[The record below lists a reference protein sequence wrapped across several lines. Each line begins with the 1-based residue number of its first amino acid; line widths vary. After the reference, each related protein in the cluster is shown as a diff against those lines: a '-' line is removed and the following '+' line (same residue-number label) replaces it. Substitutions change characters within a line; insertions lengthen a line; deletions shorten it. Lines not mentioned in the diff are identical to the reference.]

1 MKKICF
7 LLVLFLCPFCVF
19 AIDLASNAKSAI
31 IIEPT
36 TGKIIFEKNSNERLE
51 PASMTKIMTLLLTF
65 EAIDNSR
72 VSLDDMVNISKRAED
87 MGGSQMFLEA
97 GSNIRLEEIIK
108 GVSIASANDGAIAL
122 AEFIGGSVENFVDM
136 MNKKA
141 EDLGLSNTH
150 FANPHGLHADNHY
163 SSAYDMAIMASNLIS
178 HEKVLNYTSIY
189 EDYFNKPDGSR
200 TWLVN
205 TNKLVRFLEGVDGL
219 KTGYTSEAGYCLT
232 ATAKKGNV
240 RYITVVMG
248 EPSSDIRSSETA
260 NMLNYAFN
268 SFKLNTILDKSQ
280 ELGTIYIDKSKQ
292 KTAKIVVKN
301 PVTELISKEKD
312 IPNYTYNLKVEKIT
326 VPIKAG
332 TKVGT
337 VEILDNEGLIVR
349 EEDVTI
355 SYDIEKCNLWET
367 FLENLM
373 TIIKGKKIKYDNNRT
388 IFNSCWS
395 CL

>member
-65 EAIDNSR
+65 EAIDNGR

-122 AEFIGGSVENFVDM
+122 AEFICGSVENFVDM
-136 MNKKA
+136 MNKKV

-373 TIIKGKKIKYDNNRT
+373 TIIKGKKINK
-388 IFNSCWS
+388 I
-395 CL
+395 

>member
-7 LLVLFLCPFCVF
+7 LLVLFLCPFSVF

-36 TGKIIFEKNSNERLE
+36 TGKIIFDKNSNERLE

-65 EAIDNSR
+65 EAIDNGR
-72 VSLDDMVNISKRAED
+72 VSIDDMVNISKRAED

-136 MNKKA
+136 MNKKV

-373 TIIKGKKIKYDNNRT
+373 TIIKGKKINK
-388 IFNSCWS
+388 I
-395 CL
+395 

>member
-7 LLVLFLCPFCVF
+7 LLVLFLCPFSVF

-65 EAIDNSR
+65 EAIDNGR

-373 TIIKGKKIKYDNNRT
+373 TIIKGKKINKV
-388 IFNSCWS
+388 
-395 CL
+395 

>member
-1 MKKICF
+1 MKKIYF
-7 LLVLFLCPFCVF
+7 LLVLLICPFSVL
-19 AIDLASNAKSAI
+19 ALDLASNAKSAI
-31 IIEPT
+31 IMEPT
-36 TGKIIFEKNSNERLE
+36 TGKVIFEKNSNERLE
-51 PASMTKIMTLLLTF
+51 PASMTKIMTLLLIF
-65 EAIDNSR
+65 EAIDNGKI
-72 VSLDDMVNISKRAED
+72 SLDDMVTISKRAAD

-122 AEFIGGSVENFVDM
+122 AEYIGGSVENFVDM

-150 FANPHGLHADNHY
+150 FINPHGLHADNHY
-163 SSAYDMAIMASNLIS
+163 SSAYDMAIMASNLIN
-178 HEKVLNYTSIY
+178 HEKILNYTSIY

-205 TNKLVRFLEGVDGL
+205 TNKLVRFFKGVDGL
-219 KTGYTSEAGYCLT
+219 KTGYTKEAGYCLT
-232 ATAKKGNV
+232 ATAKKNNV

-248 EPSSDIRSSETA
+248 EPSSDIRSSETT

-268 SFKLNTILDKSQ
+268 SFKLNTILDKNQ
-280 ELGTIYIDKSKQ
+280 ELGNIYIDKSKQ

-301 PVTELISKEKD
+301 PVTELISKEKEA
-312 IPNYTYNLKVEKIT
+312 PSYTYNLKVGKLT
-326 VPIKAG
+326 APLKAG

-337 VEILDNEGLIVR
+337 VEILDKEGLIVR

-355 SYDIEKCNLWET
+355 SYDIEKSNLWTT
-367 FLENLM
+367 FLENFL
-373 TIIKGKKIKYDNNRT
+373 TIIRGKKINK
-388 IFNSCWS
+388 I
-395 CL
+395 

>member
-1 MKKICF
+1 MKKIYF
-7 LLVLFLCPFCVF
+7 LLVLLVCPFSVL
-19 AIDLASNAKSAI
+19 ALDLASNAKSAI
-31 IIEPT
+31 IMEPT
-36 TGKIIFEKNSNERLE
+36 TGKVIFEKNSNERLE

-65 EAIDNSR
+65 EAIDNGKI
-72 VSLDDMVNISKRAED
+72 SLDDMVTISKRAAD

-122 AEFIGGSVENFVDM
+122 AEYIGGSVENFVDM

-150 FANPHGLHADNHY
+150 FINPHGLHADNHY
-163 SSAYDMAIMASNLIS
+163 SSAYDMAIMASNLIN
-178 HEKVLNYTSIY
+178 HEKILNYTSIY

-205 TNKLVRFLEGVDGL
+205 TNKLVRFFKGVDGL
-219 KTGYTSEAGYCLT
+219 KTGYTKEAGYCLT
-232 ATAKKGNV
+232 ATAKKNNV

-248 EPSSDIRSSETA
+248 EPSSDIRSSETT

-268 SFKLNTILDKSQ
+268 SFKLNTILDKNQ
-280 ELGTIYIDKSKQ
+280 ELGNIYIDKSKQ

-301 PVTELISKEKD
+301 PVTELISKEKEA
-312 IPNYTYNLKVEKIT
+312 PSYTYNLKVGKLT
-326 VPIKAG
+326 APLKAG

-355 SYDIEKCNLWET
+355 SYDIEKSNLWTT
-367 FLENLM
+367 FLENFL
-373 TIIKGKKIKYDNNRT
+373 TIIKGKKINK
-388 IFNSCWS
+388 I
-395 CL
+395 

>member
-7 LLVLFLCPFCVF
+7 LLVLFLCPFSVF

-65 EAIDNSR
+65 EAIDNGR

-136 MNKKA
+136 MNKKV

-150 FANPHGLHADNHY
+150 FVNPHGLHADNHY

-373 TIIKGKKIKYDNNRT
+373 TIIKGKKINK
-388 IFNSCWS
+388 I
-395 CL
+395 

>member
-1 MKKICF
+1 MKKIYF
-7 LLVLFLCPFCVF
+7 LLVLLVCPFSVF
-19 AIDLASNAKSAI
+19 ALDLASNAKSAI

-36 TGKIIFEKNSNERLE
+36 TGKVIFEKNSNERLE

-65 EAIDNSR
+65 EAIDNGKI
-72 VSLDDMVNISKRAED
+72 SLDDMVTISKRAAD

-122 AEFIGGSVENFVDM
+122 AEYIGGSVENFVDM
-136 MNKKA
+136 MNKKV

-150 FANPHGLHADNHY
+150 FINPHGLHADNHY
-163 SSAYDMAIMASNLIS
+163 SSAYDMAIMAANLIN
-178 HEKVLNYTSIY
+178 HEKILNYTSIY

-205 TNKLVRFLEGVDGL
+205 TNKLVRFFKGVDGL
-219 KTGYTSEAGYCLT
+219 KTGYTKEAGYCLT
-232 ATAKKGNV
+232 ATAKKNNV

-248 EPSSDIRSSETA
+248 EPSSDIRSSETT

-268 SFKLNTILDKSQ
+268 SFKLNTILDKNQ
-280 ELGTIYIDKSKQ
+280 ELGNIYIDKSKQ
-292 KTAKIVVKN
+292 KTAKIVVRN
-301 PVTELISKEKD
+301 PVTELISKEKEA
-312 IPNYTYNLKVEKIT
+312 PSYTYNLKVGKLT
-326 VPIKAG
+326 APLKAG

-355 SYDIEKCNLWET
+355 SYDIEKSNLWTT
-367 FLENLM
+367 FLENFL
-373 TIIKGKKIKYDNNRT
+373 TIIRGKKINK
-388 IFNSCWS
+388 I
-395 CL
+395 

>member
-7 LLVLFLCPFCVF
+7 LLVLFLCPFSVL

-65 EAIDNSR
+65 EAIDNGR
-72 VSLDDMVNISKRAED
+72 ISLDDTVNISKRAAD

-108 GVSIASANDGAIAL
+108 GVSIASANDGAIAI

-292 KTAKIVVKN
+292 KTAKIIVKN

-373 TIIKGKKIKYDNNRT
+373 TIIKGKKINK
-388 IFNSCWS
+388 I
-395 CL
+395 

>member
-65 EAIDNSR
+65 EAIDNGR

-136 MNKKA
+136 MNKKV

-240 RYITVVMG
+240 RYITVVMD

-373 TIIKGKKIKYDNNRT
+373 TIIKGKKINK
-388 IFNSCWS
+388 I
-395 CL
+395 

>member
-1 MKKICF
+1 MKKIYF
-7 LLVLFLCPFCVF
+7 LFVLLVCPFSVL
-19 AIDLASNAKSAI
+19 ALDLASNAKSAI
-31 IIEPT
+31 IMEPT
-36 TGKIIFEKNSNERLE
+36 TGKVIFEKNSNERLE

-65 EAIDNSR
+65 EAIDNGKI
-72 VSLDDMVNISKRAED
+72 SLDDMVTISKRAAD

-122 AEFIGGSVENFVDM
+122 AEYIGGSVENFVDM

-150 FANPHGLHADNHY
+150 FINPHGLHADNHY
-163 SSAYDMAIMASNLIS
+163 SSAYDMAIMASNLIN
-178 HEKVLNYTSIY
+178 HEKILNYTSIY

-205 TNKLVRFLEGVDGL
+205 TNKLVRFFKGVDGL
-219 KTGYTSEAGYCLT
+219 KTGYTKEAGYCLT
-232 ATAKKGNV
+232 ATAKKNNV

-248 EPSSDIRSSETA
+248 EPSSDIRSSETT

-268 SFKLNTILDKSQ
+268 SFKLNTILDKNQ
-280 ELGTIYIDKSKQ
+280 ELGNIYIDKSKQ

-301 PVTELISKEKD
+301 PVTELISKEKEA
-312 IPNYTYNLKVEKIT
+312 PSYTYNLKVGKLT
-326 VPIKAG
+326 APLKAG

-355 SYDIEKCNLWET
+355 SYDIEKSNLWTT
-367 FLENLM
+367 FLENFL
-373 TIIKGKKIKYDNNRT
+373 TIIRGKKINK
-388 IFNSCWS
+388 I
-395 CL
+395 

>member
-7 LLVLFLCPFCVF
+7 LLVLFLCPFSVF

-36 TGKIIFEKNSNERLE
+36 TGKIIFDKNSNERLE

-65 EAIDNSR
+65 EAIDNGR
-72 VSLDDMVNISKRAED
+72 VSIDDMVNISKRAED

-136 MNKKA
+136 MNKKV

-292 KTAKIVVKN
+292 KTAKIIVKN

-373 TIIKGKKIKYDNNRT
+373 TIIKGKKINK
-388 IFNSCWS
+388 I
-395 CL
+395 

>member
-7 LLVLFLCPFCVF
+7 LLVLFLCPFSVF

-36 TGKIIFEKNSNERLE
+36 TGKIIFDKNSNERLE

-65 EAIDNSR
+65 EAIDNGR
-72 VSLDDMVNISKRAED
+72 VFLDDMVNISKRAED

-136 MNKKA
+136 MNKKV

-373 TIIKGKKIKYDNNRT
+373 TIIKGKKINK
-388 IFNSCWS
+388 I
-395 CL
+395 

>member
-7 LLVLFLCPFCVF
+7 LLVLFLCPFSVF

-36 TGKIIFEKNSNERLE
+36 TGKIIFDKNSNERLE

-65 EAIDNSR
+65 EDIDNGR
-72 VSLDDMVNISKRAED
+72 VSIDDMVNISKRAED

-136 MNKKA
+136 MNKKV

-373 TIIKGKKIKYDNNRT
+373 TIIKGKKINK
-388 IFNSCWS
+388 I
-395 CL
+395 

>member
-65 EAIDNSR
+65 EAIDNGR

-136 MNKKA
+136 MNKKV

-178 HEKVLNYTSIY
+178 HEKVLSYTSIY

-301 PVTELISKEKD
+301 PVTELISKEKEA
-312 IPNYTYNLKVEKIT
+312 PSYTYNLKVGKLT
-326 VPIKAG
+326 APLKAG

-355 SYDIEKCNLWET
+355 SYDIEKSNLWTT
-367 FLENLM
+367 FLENFL
-373 TIIKGKKIKYDNNRT
+373 TIIRGKKINK
-388 IFNSCWS
+388 I
-395 CL
+395 

>member
-1 MKKICF
+1 MKKLYF
-7 LLVLFLCPFCVF
+7 LLVLLVCPFSVL
-19 AIDLASNAKSAI
+19 ALDLASNAKSAI
-31 IIEPT
+31 IMEPT
-36 TGKIIFEKNSNERLE
+36 TGKVIFEKNSNERLE

-65 EAIDNSR
+65 EAIDNGKI
-72 VSLDDMVNISKRAED
+72 SLDDMVTISKRAAD

-122 AEFIGGSVENFVDM
+122 AEYIGGSVENFVDM

-150 FANPHGLHADNHY
+150 FINPHGLHADNHY
-163 SSAYDMAIMASNLIS
+163 SSAYDMAIMASNLIN
-178 HEKVLNYTSIY
+178 HEKILNYTSIY

-205 TNKLVRFLEGVDGL
+205 TNKLVRFFKGVDGL
-219 KTGYTSEAGYCLT
+219 KTGYTKEAGYCLT
-232 ATAKKGNV
+232 ATAKKNNV

-248 EPSSDIRSSETA
+248 EPSSDIRSSETT

-268 SFKLNTILDKSQ
+268 SFKLNTILDKNQ
-280 ELGTIYIDKSKQ
+280 ELGNIYIDKSKQ
-292 KTAKIVVKN
+292 KTAKIVVKI
-301 PVTELISKEKD
+301 PVTELISKEKEA
-312 IPNYTYNLKVEKIT
+312 PSYTYNLKVGKLT
-326 VPIKAG
+326 APLKAG

-355 SYDIEKCNLWET
+355 SYDIEKSNLWTT
-367 FLENLM
+367 FLENFL
-373 TIIKGKKIKYDNNRT
+373 TIIRGKKINK
-388 IFNSCWS
+388 I
-395 CL
+395 

>member
-1 MKKICF
+1 MKKIYF
-7 LLVLFLCPFCVF
+7 LLVLLVCPFSVL
-19 AIDLASNAKSAI
+19 ALDLASNAKSAI
-31 IIEPT
+31 IMEPT
-36 TGKIIFEKNSNERLE
+36 TGKVIFEKNSNERLE

-65 EAIDNSR
+65 EAIDNGKI
-72 VSLDDMVNISKRAED
+72 SLDDMVTISKRAAD

-122 AEFIGGSVENFVDM
+122 AEYIGGSVENFVDM

-150 FANPHGLHADNHY
+150 FINPHGLHADNHY
-163 SSAYDMAIMASNLIS
+163 SSAYDMAIMAANLIN
-178 HEKVLNYTSIY
+178 HEKILNYTSIY

-205 TNKLVRFLEGVDGL
+205 TNKLVRFFKGVDGL
-219 KTGYTSEAGYCLT
+219 KTGYTKEAGYCLT
-232 ATAKKGNV
+232 ATAKKNNV

-248 EPSSDIRSSETA
+248 EPSSDIRSSETT

-268 SFKLNTILDKSQ
+268 SFKLNTILDKNQ
-280 ELGTIYIDKSKQ
+280 ELGNIYIDKSKQ
-292 KTAKIVVKN
+292 KTAKIVVRN
-301 PVTELISKEKD
+301 PVTELISKEKEA
-312 IPNYTYNLKVEKIT
+312 PSYTYNLKVGKLT
-326 VPIKAG
+326 APLKAG

-355 SYDIEKCNLWET
+355 SYDIEKSNLWTT
-367 FLENLM
+367 FLENFL
-373 TIIKGKKIKYDNNRT
+373 TIIRGKKINK
-388 IFNSCWS
+388 I
-395 CL
+395 

>member
-7 LLVLFLCPFCVF
+7 LLVLLICPFSVL

-65 EAIDNSR
+65 EAIDNGR
-72 VSLDDMVNISKRAED
+72 VSLDDTVNISKRAAD

-136 MNKKA
+136 MNNKA

-248 EPSSDIRSSETA
+248 EPSSDIRSSETT

-292 KTAKIVVKN
+292 KTAKIIVKN

-326 VPIKAG
+326 APIKAG

-373 TIIKGKKIKYDNNRT
+373 TIIKGKKINK
-388 IFNSCWS
+388 I
-395 CL
+395 

>member
-65 EAIDNSR
+65 EAIDNGR

-136 MNKKA
+136 MNKKV

-178 HEKVLNYTSIY
+178 HEKVFNYTSIY

-373 TIIKGKKIKYDNNRT
+373 TIIKGKKINK
-388 IFNSCWS
+388 I
-395 CL
+395 

>member
-7 LLVLFLCPFCVF
+7 LLVLFLCPFSVF

-65 EAIDNSR
+65 EAIDNGR

-136 MNKKA
+136 MNKKS

-248 EPSSDIRSSETA
+248 EPSSDIRSNETA

-301 PVTELISKEKD
+301 SVTELISKEKD

-373 TIIKGKKIKYDNNRT
+373 TIIKGKKINK
-388 IFNSCWS
+388 I
-395 CL
+395 

>member
-1 MKKICF
+1 MKKIYF
-7 LLVLFLCPFCVF
+7 LLVLLICPFSVL
-19 AIDLASNAKSAI
+19 ALDLASNAKSAI
-31 IIEPT
+31 IMEPT
-36 TGKIIFEKNSNERLE
+36 TGKVIFEKNSNERLE
-51 PASMTKIMTLLLTF
+51 PASMTKIMTLLLIF
-65 EAIDNSR
+65 EAIDNGKI
-72 VSLDDMVNISKRAED
+72 SLDDMVTISKRAAD
-87 MGGSQMFLEA
+87 MGGYQMFLEA

-122 AEFIGGSVENFVDM
+122 AEYIGGSVENFVDM

-150 FANPHGLHADNHY
+150 FINPHGLHADNHY
-163 SSAYDMAIMASNLIS
+163 SSAYDMAIMASNLIN
-178 HEKVLNYTSIY
+178 HEKILNYTSIY

-205 TNKLVRFLEGVDGL
+205 TNKLVRFFKGVDGL
-219 KTGYTSEAGYCLT
+219 KTGYTKEAGYCLT
-232 ATAKKGNV
+232 ATAKKNNV

-248 EPSSDIRSSETA
+248 EPSSDIRSSETT

-268 SFKLNTILDKSQ
+268 SFKLNTILDKNQ
-280 ELGTIYIDKSKQ
+280 ELGNIYIDKSKQ

-301 PVTELISKEKD
+301 PVTELISKEKEA
-312 IPNYTYNLKVEKIT
+312 PSYTYNLKVGKLT
-326 VPIKAG
+326 APLKAG

-355 SYDIEKCNLWET
+355 SYDIEKSNLWTT
-367 FLENLM
+367 FLENFL
-373 TIIKGKKIKYDNNRT
+373 TIIRGKKINK
-388 IFNSCWS
+388 I
-395 CL
+395 

>member
-7 LLVLFLCPFCVF
+7 LLVLFLCPFSVF

-65 EAIDNSR
+65 EAIDNGR

-136 MNKKA
+136 MNKKV

-301 PVTELISKEKD
+301 PVTELISKEKN

-373 TIIKGKKIKYDNNRT
+373 TIIKGKKINK
-388 IFNSCWS
+388 I
-395 CL
+395 

>member
-7 LLVLFLCPFCVF
+7 LLVLFLCPFSVF

-65 EAIDNSR
+65 EAIDNGR

-136 MNKKA
+136 MNKKV

-292 KTAKIVVKN
+292 KTAKIVVEN

-373 TIIKGKKIKYDNNRT
+373 TIIKGKKINK
-388 IFNSCWS
+388 I
-395 CL
+395 

>member
-65 EAIDNSR
+65 EAIDNGR

-136 MNKKA
+136 MNKKV

-150 FANPHGLHADNHY
+150 FVNPHGLHADNHY

-373 TIIKGKKIKYDNNRT
+373 TIIKGKKINK
-388 IFNSCWS
+388 I
-395 CL
+395 

>member
-1 MKKICF
+1 MKKIYF
-7 LLVLFLCPFCVF
+7 LLVLFVCPFSVL
-19 AIDLASNAKSAI
+19 ALDLASNAKSAI
-31 IIEPT
+31 IMEPT
-36 TGKIIFEKNSNERLE
+36 TGKVIFEKNSNERLE

-65 EAIDNSR
+65 EAIDNGKI
-72 VSLDDMVNISKRAED
+72 SLDDMVTISKRAAD

-122 AEFIGGSVENFVDM
+122 AEYIGGSVENFVDM

-150 FANPHGLHADNHY
+150 FINPHGLHADNHY
-163 SSAYDMAIMASNLIS
+163 SSAYDMAIMASNLIN
-178 HEKVLNYTSIY
+178 HEKILNYTSIY

-205 TNKLVRFLEGVDGL
+205 TNKLVRFFKGVDGL
-219 KTGYTSEAGYCLT
+219 KTGYTKEAGYCLT
-232 ATAKKGNV
+232 ATAKKNNV

-248 EPSSDIRSSETA
+248 EPSSDIRSSETT

-268 SFKLNTILDKSQ
+268 SFKLNTILDKNQ
-280 ELGTIYIDKSKQ
+280 ELGNIYIDKSKQ
-292 KTAKIVVKN
+292 KTAKIVVKI
-301 PVTELISKEKD
+301 PVTELISKEKEA
-312 IPNYTYNLKVEKIT
+312 PSYTYNLKVGKLT
-326 VPIKAG
+326 APLKAG

-355 SYDIEKCNLWET
+355 SYDIEKSNLWTT
-367 FLENLM
+367 FLENFL
-373 TIIKGKKIKYDNNRT
+373 TVIRGKKINK
-388 IFNSCWS
+388 I
-395 CL
+395 

>member
-65 EAIDNSR
+65 EAIDNGR

-136 MNKKA
+136 MNKKV

-301 PVTELISKEKD
+301 PVTELISKGKD

-373 TIIKGKKIKYDNNRT
+373 TIIKGKKINK
-388 IFNSCWS
+388 I
-395 CL
+395 

>member
-7 LLVLFLCPFCVF
+7 LLVLFLCPFSVL

-65 EAIDNSR
+65 EAIDNGR
-72 VSLDDMVNISKRAED
+72 VSLDDTVNISKRAED

-292 KTAKIVVKN
+292 KTAKIIVKN

-326 VPIKAG
+326 APIKAG

-373 TIIKGKKIKYDNNRT
+373 TIIKGKKINK
-388 IFNSCWS
+388 I
-395 CL
+395 

>member
-65 EAIDNSR
+65 EAIDNGR

-97 GSNIRLEEIIK
+97 SSNIRLEEIIK

-136 MNKKA
+136 MNKKV

-248 EPSSDIRSSETA
+248 EPSSDIRSSETT

-268 SFKLNTILDKSQ
+268 SFKLNTILDKNQ

-373 TIIKGKKIKYDNNRT
+373 TIIKGKKINK
-388 IFNSCWS
+388 I
-395 CL
+395 

>member
-1 MKKICF
+1 MKKIYF
-7 LLVLFLCPFCVF
+7 LLVLLVCPFSVL
-19 AIDLASNAKSAI
+19 ALDLASNAKSAI

-36 TGKIIFEKNSNERLE
+36 TGKVIFEKNSNERLE

-65 EAIDNSR
+65 EAIDNGKI
-72 VSLDDMVNISKRAED
+72 SLDDMVNISKRAAD

-122 AEFIGGSVENFVDM
+122 AEYIGGSVENFVDM

-150 FANPHGLHADNHY
+150 FINPHGLHADNHY
-163 SSAYDMAIMASNLIS
+163 SSAYDMAIMASNLIN
-178 HEKVLNYTSIY
+178 HEKILNYTSIY

-205 TNKLVRFLEGVDGL
+205 TNKLVRFFKGVDGL
-219 KTGYTSEAGYCLT
+219 KTGYTKEAGYCLT
-232 ATAKKGNV
+232 ATAKKNNV

-248 EPSSDIRSSETA
+248 EPSSDIRSSETT

-268 SFKLNTILDKSQ
+268 SFKLNTILDKNQ
-280 ELGTIYIDKSKQ
+280 ELGNIYIDKSKQ
-292 KTAKIVVKN
+292 KTAKIVVRN
-301 PVTELISKEKD
+301 PVTELISKEKEA
-312 IPNYTYNLKVEKIT
+312 PSYTYNLKVGKLT
-326 VPIKAG
+326 APLKAG

-355 SYDIEKCNLWET
+355 SYDIEKSNLWTT
-367 FLENLM
+367 FLENFL
-373 TIIKGKKIKYDNNRT
+373 TIIKGKKINK
-388 IFNSCWS
+388 I
-395 CL
+395 